1 MRRKIEQALISWKN
15 SPVRKPLLLNGA
27 RQTGKTYSILEFANK
42 NYKNTVH
49 IDFSA
54 QRSFA
59 AFFDGDITPENII
72 AQLEARLKTS
82 IEPHTTFL
90 FFDEVQ
96 ACERALTS
104 LKYFYE
110 QAPSYHV
117 VAAGSL
123 LGIALN
129 RKQQSYPVGKVDHL
143 QMYPLDFEEYLW
155 AAGEDKLAAL
165 IRDSYLENRA
175 LGLHEY
181 ALDHYRRYLLI
192 GGMPEVV
199 YSAFDKRQGEKL
211 PLANTRILQN
221 TINDA
226 YIADMT
232 KYAGSLDGAKILNV
246 WRGIPEQLA
255 KENHKFQYT
264 TIDSSARA
272 HQYEAPINWLHAAGL
287 ITPCYRISEGVAP
300 LKAFMQQDYFKLYQ
314 LDVGLLTCQYAA
326 EPQDLEPESNKA
338 AHFRGGVAE
347 NYVMQQLV
355 ALGIEAFYWGTAS
368 KSEVE
373 FVFRNTEGEVIPIE
387 VKSGK
392 NVTARSLEAYR
403 NAYKPAYVIRVSAKN
418 FGFERGIKNVPLYAV
433 FCIE

>member
-143 QMYPLDFEEYLW
+143 QMYPLDFE
-155 AAGEDKLAAL
+155 
-165 IRDSYLENRA
+165 
-175 LGLHEY
+175 
-181 ALDHYRRYLLI
+181 
-192 GGMPEVV
+192 
-199 YSAFDKRQGEKL
+199 
-211 PLANTRILQN
+211 
-221 TINDA
+221 
-226 YIADMT
+226 
-232 KYAGSLDGAKILNV
+232 GSLK
-246 WRGIPEQLA
+246 
-255 KENHKFQYT
+255 
-264 TIDSSARA
+264 
-272 HQYEAPINWLHAAGL
+272 
-287 ITPCYRISEGVAP
+287 
-300 LKAFMQQDYFKLYQ
+300 
-314 LDVGLLTCQYAA
+314 
-326 EPQDLEPESNKA
+326 
-338 AHFRGGVAE
+338 
-347 NYVMQQLV
+347 
-355 ALGIEAFYWGTAS
+355 
-368 KSEVE
+368 
-373 FVFRNTEGEVIPIE
+373 
-387 VKSGK
+387 
-392 NVTARSLEAYR
+392 
-403 NAYKPAYVIRVSAKN
+403 
-418 FGFERGIKNVPLYAV
+418 
-433 FCIE
+433 